1 MSTEEQFDLN
11 CVAARVL
18 LNATPGLES
27 ASVFEVCIS
36 KHCELTK
43 TVVTK

>member
-1 MSTEEQFDLN
+1 MSTEERFDLN

-27 ASVFEVCIS
+27 ASVFWVCIS
-36 KHCELTK
+36 NHCELTK
-43 TVVTK
+43 TVITK